1 MTADLTAG
9 AAAGISTGI
18 STGVSAAA
26 TATATAAVYTGRHR
40 RAGSPRTAPPE
51 APAWSKA
58 NRLLPVQVVVI
69 AKEPVPGRVKT
80 RLTPAFTPLE
90 AAALAEASLTDTLD
104 AVLRAPVARR
114 VLALS
119 GRPGRWLPPG
129 FDVIGQRG
137 QGLDERIAWALS
149 DARVTLPLPVVLIG
163 MDTPQVTPELLAAA
177 AEPLVSRTADA
188 TFGMAED
195 GGFWLLGLREVD
207 PDLILGVPMSRG
219 DTGARQLD
227 RLEQAGLRVTML
239 PELTDV
245 DTVREAQQIAALTPG
260 SRFAACMARLREDA
274 HQPVAAAS

>member
-1 MTADLTAG
+1 MTADVPAG
-9 AAAGISTGI
+9 MSAGVAAGVPAGMS
-18 STGVSAAA
+18 
-26 TATATAAVYTGRHR
+26 AAVYTGRHR
-40 RAGSPRTAPPE
+40 WAGGPGTAPPE
-51 APAWSKA
+51 APSWSKA
-58 NRLLPVQVVVI
+58 SRLLAVQIVVI

-90 AAALAEASLTDTLD
+90 AAALAEASLADTLD
-104 AVLRAPVARR
+104 AVSRAPVARR
-114 VLALS
+114 VLALA

-137 QGLDERIAWALS
+137 GGLDERITWALS

-195 GGFWLLGLREVD
+195 GGFWLLGLREVN

-219 DTGARQLD
+219 DTGARQLA

-274 HQPVAAAS
+274 SQPVAAAS